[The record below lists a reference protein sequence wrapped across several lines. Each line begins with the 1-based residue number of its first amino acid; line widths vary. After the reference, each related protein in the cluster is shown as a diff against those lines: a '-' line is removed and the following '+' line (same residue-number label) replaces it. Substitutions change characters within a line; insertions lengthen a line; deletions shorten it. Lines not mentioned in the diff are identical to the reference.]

1 MVNKRKAAAEAEFEE
16 ESQKTIADHYS
27 SSEDGEE
34 EESEEESE
42 NDDESEEEDGS
53 EEEDEEDEEDEEEED
68 EESKRDTLKK
78 LLEPFG
84 KDQII
89 EFLKQA
95 ALKNPKIVERVTQS
109 AESDPVHRKIFIYGL
124 GWDATSEQV
133 LSVFRKY
140 GEIEEC
146 KVVADKLTGRSKGY
160 AFVLF
165 KYRNGARKALK
176 HSQKKVGNRMTS
188 CQLASAGSVPNNNQS
203 SSVVSRKIYVTTVGP
218 QVNPDKL
225 RSFFAKFGEIEE
237 GPIGQDPVTG
247 KFKGYA
253 LFVYKTPDGCKKA
266 LEEPIKVFE
275 GTQLQCRR
283 AVEGN
288 RGNKNQT
295 GGGAASMQQT
305 DIASV
310 NYGMGVNPAAVM
322 VAQSPGMGLAN
333 PALASALGQT
343 VLPPT
348 AAATGFPHS
357 IRANPALGLGFGGNY
372 GINNISPS
380 MIGSYSSQAVL
391 QGSYGPQV
399 AALPGGYGST
409 SQAAALQ
416 GLGAYQSAQL
426 GQSSAGAM
434 AAAATTTRPQSGFGT
449 SGTTFPTY
457 FGR

>member
-1 MVNKRKAAAEAEFEE
+1 M
-16 ESQKTIADHYS
+16 
-27 SSEDGEE
+27 
-34 EESEEESE
+34 
-42 NDDESEEEDGS
+42 
-53 EEEDEEDEEDEEEED
+53 
-68 EESKRDTLKK
+68 
-78 LLEPFG
+78 
-84 KDQII
+84 
-89 EFLKQA
+89 
-95 ALKNPKIVERVTQS
+95 
-109 AESDPVHRKIFIYGL
+109 
-124 GWDATSEQV
+124 
-133 LSVFRKY
+133 
-140 GEIEEC
+140 
-146 KVVADKLTGRSKGY
+146 
-160 AFVLF
+160 
-165 KYRNGARKALK
+165 
-176 HSQKKVGNRMTS
+176 
-188 CQLASAGSVPNNNQS
+188 
-203 SSVVSRKIYVTTVGP
+203 
-218 QVNPDKL
+218 
-225 RSFFAKFGEIEE
+225 
-237 GPIGQDPVTG
+237 TG

-266 LEEPIKVFE
+266 LEEPVKVFE

-295 GGGAASMQQT
+295 GGGAASIQQT
-305 DIASV
+305 DITSV
-310 NYGMGVNPAAVM
+310 NYGMGVNPSTVM

-333 PALASALGQT
+333 PMLASALGQT

-380 MIGSYSSQAVL
+380 VIGSYSSQAVL

>member
-16 ESQKTIADHYS
+16 EPQKTIADHYS

-53 EEEDEEDEEDEEEED
+53 EEEDDEEEEEDEEEED
-68 EESKRDTLKK
+68 EESKRETLKK

-146 KVVADKLTGRSKGY
+146 KVVADKLTG
-160 AFVLF
+160 
-165 KYRNGARKALK
+165 
-176 HSQKKVGNRMTS
+176 
-188 CQLASAGSVPNNNQS
+188 
-203 SSVVSRKIYVTTVGP
+203 P

-225 RSFFAKFGEIEE
+225 RLFFAKFGEIEE
-237 GPIGQDPVTG
+237 GPFGQDPVTG

-266 LEEPIKVFE
+266 LEEPVKVFE

-295 GGGAASMQQT
+295 GGGAASIQQT
-305 DIASV
+305 DITSV
-310 NYGMGVNPAAVM
+310 NYGMGVNPSTVM

-333 PALASALGQT
+333 PMLASALGQT

-380 MIGSYSSQAVL
+380 VIGSYSSQAVL